1 MNVNSIHLEKAS
13 DHQLAKTFLNS
24 LQSSNSILTKEI
36 KFFCTGQ
43 KDQTQTS
50 SQLKHLEARLA
61 GGHRKALAT
70 YKITPLSSILC
81 DASLEYD

>member
-1 MNVNSIHLEKAS
+1 MENAS
-13 DHQLAKTFLNS
+13 DNQLAETFLNFS
-24 LQSSNSILTKEI
+24 QSSNSISTKEI

-43 KDQTQTS
+43 KDQTQTF

-70 YKITPLSSILC
+70 YKITLLTTILC
-81 DASLEYD
+81 DASLE

>member
-1 MNVNSIHLEKAS
+1 MENAS
-13 DHQLAKTFLNS
+13 DNQLAETFLNS
-24 LQSSNSILTKEI
+24 SQSSNSISTKEI
-36 KFFCTGQ
+36 KFLCSGQ

-70 YKITPLSSILC
+70 YKITPLTPFLC
-81 DASLEYD
+81 DASVE

>member
-1 MNVNSIHLEKAS
+1 MEKAS
-13 DHQLAKTFLNS
+13 ENQLAETFLNS
-24 LQSSNSILTKEI
+24 SENSNSISTKEI

-43 KDQTQTS
+43 KDQTQTFS
-50 SQLKHLEARLA
+50 RLKHLEARLA

-70 YKITPLSSILC
+70 YKITPLSPILW

>member
-1 MNVNSIHLEKAS
+1 MENAS
-13 DHQLAKTFLNS
+13 ENKLAETFLNS
-24 LQSSNSILTKEI
+24 SKSSNSISTKEI
-36 KFFCTGQ
+36 KFLCSGQ

-70 YKITPLSSILC
+70 YKITLLRSILC
-81 DASLEYD
+81 DASIE